1 MSTSAALPGSHHR
14 RVLADVFPRSI
25 VADIAL
31 VVGAAIFVGLLAQV
45 NIHLGFTPVPITGQT
60 LGVLLAGS
68 ALGWRRGSIAMAL
81 YVVAGIIGV
90 PWYSGH
96 AHGWTAATGATGGY
110 LLGFIA
116 AAAVCGLL
124 AQQGNDRKHDPFQGL
139 QDPRDNGIKFC
150 DQCTTAL
157 PTPKERNCHPNW
169 SLPTRD
175 CRTGSDTRPQSA
187 CGARDALSDSPFGVR
202 GRHGIAV
209 YVCVD

>member
-124 AQQGNDRKHDPFQGL
+124 AQQGNDRKVVPAMGSMVVGNIVIYAFGVTWLAHSLHVSLSKAITLGATPFLLG
-139 QDPRDNGIKFC
+139 DFIKIIIA
-150 DQCTTAL
+150 AL
-157 PTPKERNCHPNW
+157 I
-169 SLPTRD
+169 LPASWKLVDWTRK
-175 CRTGSDTRPQSA
+175 GSDA
-187 CGARDALSDSPFGVR
+187 
-202 GRHGIAV
+202 
-209 YVCVD
+209 

>member
-124 AQQGNDRKHDPFQGL
+124 AQQGNDRKVVPAMGSMVVGNIVIYAFGVTWLAHYLHVSLSKAITLGATPFLLG
-139 QDPRDNGIKFC
+139 DFIKIIIA
-150 DQCTTAL
+150 AL
-157 PTPKERNCHPNW
+157 I
-169 SLPTRD
+169 LPASWTLVDWTRK
-175 CRTGSDTRPQSA
+175 GSDA
-187 CGARDALSDSPFGVR
+187 
-202 GRHGIAV
+202 
-209 YVCVD
+209 

>member
-124 AQQGNDRKHDPFQGL
+124 AQQGNDRKVVPAMGSMVVGNIVIYAFGVTWLAHYLHVSLSKAITLGATPFLLG
-139 QDPRDNGIKFC
+139 DFIKIVIA
-150 DQCTTAL
+150 AL
-157 PTPKERNCHPNW
+157 I
-169 SLPTRD
+169 LPASWKLVDWTRK
-175 CRTGSDTRPQSA
+175 GSDA
-187 CGARDALSDSPFGVR
+187 
-202 GRHGIAV
+202 
-209 YVCVD
+209 

>member
-124 AQQGNDRKHDPFQGL
+124 AQQGNDRKVVPAMGSMVVGNIVIYAFGVTWLAHYLHVSLSKAITLGATPFLLG
-139 QDPRDNGIKFC
+139 DFIKIVIA
-150 DQCTTAL
+150 AL
-157 PTPKERNCHPNW
+157 I
-169 SLPTRD
+169 LPASWKLIDWTRK
-175 CRTGSDTRPQSA
+175 GSDA
-187 CGARDALSDSPFGVR
+187 
-202 GRHGIAV
+202 
-209 YVCVD
+209 

>member
-124 AQQGNDRKHDPFQGL
+124 AQQGNDRKVVPAMGSMVVGNIVIYAFGVTWLAHYLHVSLSKAITLGATPFLLG
-139 QDPRDNGIKFC
+139 DFIKIVIA
-150 DQCTTAL
+150 AL
-157 PTPKERNCHPNW
+157 IIPASWKLVDW
-169 SLPTRD
+169 TRK
-175 CRTGSDTRPQSA
+175 GSDA
-187 CGARDALSDSPFGVR
+187 
-202 GRHGIAV
+202 
-209 YVCVD
+209 

>member
-124 AQQGNDRKHDPFQGL
+124 AQQGNDRKVVPAMGSMVVGNIVIYAFGVTWLAHYLHVSLSKAITLGATPFLLG
-139 QDPRDNGIKFC
+139 DFIKIIIA
-150 DQCTTAL
+150 AL
-157 PTPKERNCHPNW
+157 I
-169 SLPTRD
+169 LPASWKLVDWTRK
-175 CRTGSDTRPQSA
+175 GSDA
-187 CGARDALSDSPFGVR
+187 
-202 GRHGIAV
+202 
-209 YVCVD
+209 

>member
-1 MSTSAALPGSHHR
+1 M
-14 RVLADVFPRSI
+14 
-25 VADIAL
+25 ADIAL

-124 AQQGNDRKHDPFQGL
+124 AQQGNDRKVVPAMGSMVVGNIVIYAFGVTWLAHYLHVSLSKAITLGATPFLLG
-139 QDPRDNGIKFC
+139 DFIKIVIA
-150 DQCTTAL
+150 AL
-157 PTPKERNCHPNW
+157 I
-169 SLPTRD
+169 LPASWKLIDWTRK
-175 CRTGSDTRPQSA
+175 GSDA
-187 CGARDALSDSPFGVR
+187 
-202 GRHGIAV
+202 
-209 YVCVD
+209 